1 MSLQQKD
8 PLNLI
13 ITGVG
18 GQGNVLISR
27 LIGQAIV
34 DNDYKVTIG
43 ETYGASQRGGSVASH
58 VRISK
63 FTQYSPLTPV
73 GQADIILGL
82 EPVESLRILGQYGSS
97 RTFVITNT
105 RPIYP
110 MSVATGEAEYPRLET
125 IEQSINGLSLKTWYI
140 DASEIALNLG
150 APLLTNMVMVG
161 ALVGVKLLP
170 LTEDML
176 ERQLKAS
183 FLREKLALNL
193 KAFRMGLLRTRNT
206 RLNESL

>member
-1 MSLQQKD
+1 MSLQHKD

-27 LIGQAIV
+27 LIGQSMV
-34 DNDYKVTIG
+34 DAGLQVTVG

-63 FTQYSPLTPV
+63 DTRYGPITPE
-73 GQADIILGL
+73 GHADVILGL
-82 EPVESLRILGQYGSS
+82 EPIEALRILGVYGSPKTS
-97 RTFVITNT
+97 VVTNI
-105 RPIYP
+105 RPFYP
-110 MSVATGEAEYPRLET
+110 LSVATGEAEYPILET
-125 IEQSINGLSLKTWYI
+125 IKQCIDELSAKAWYI

-161 ALVGVKLLP
+161 AIIGVGLLP
-170 LTEDML
+170 LTQGMFESQL
-176 ERQLKAS
+176 ETS
-183 FLREKLALNL
+183 FERESLTLNL
-193 KAFRMGLLRTRNT
+193 KAFRMGLTTLH
-206 RLNESL
+206 

>member
-1 MSLQQKD
+1 MSLRQKE

-27 LIGQAIV
+27 LIGQSMV
-34 DNDYKVTIG
+34 DAGLQVTVG

-63 FTQYSPLTPV
+63 DTQYGPIIPE
-73 GQADIILGL
+73 GHADVILGL
-82 EPVESLRILGQYGSS
+82 EPVESLRILGLYGSPK
-97 RTFVITNT
+97 TFVVTNI
-105 RPIYP
+105 RPFYP
-110 MSVATGEAEYPRLET
+110 LSVATGDAEYPRLET
-125 IEQSINGLSLKTWYI
+125 IKQSINELSAKAWYI

-161 ALVGVKLLP
+161 AIIGTRLLP
-170 LTEDML
+170 LTQDMFESQL
-176 ERQLKAS
+176 EAS
-183 FLREKLALNL
+183 FEKESLTLNL
-193 KAFRMGLLRTRNT
+193 QSFRMGLTARY
-206 RLNESL
+206 

>member
-1 MSLQQKD
+1 MSVYQKY

-13 ITGVG
+13 ISGVG

-27 LIGQAIV
+27 LIGQALV
-34 DNDYKVTIG
+34 DSAYRVTIG

-63 FTQYSPLTPV
+63 DTQYGALTPE

-110 MSVATGEAEYPRLET
+110 MSVSTGEAEYPGLET
-125 IEQSINGLSLKTWYI
+125 IKQSINGLSGKAWYI
-140 DASEIALNLG
+140 DASEMALKLG
-150 APLLTNMVMVG
+150 ASLLTNIVMAG
-161 ALVGVKLLP
+161 ALVGAGLLP
-170 LTEDML
+170 LKQDMF
-176 ERQLKAS
+176 ERQLKAR
-183 FLREKLALNL
+183 FQKERLTLNL
-193 KAFRMGLLRTRNT
+193 QAFRMGLTTIRDIKPKL
-206 RLNESL
+206 